1 MRKSWLAYKECRR
14 IIICAARKNILKKI
28 NIWGGNGL
36 KSITFSNQRAHLRSL
51 RFGDGLLSCLGERY
65 I

>member
-14 IIICAARKNILKKI
+14 IIICAACKNILKKL